1 MVPESPVFNKYIE
14 ALDSPLFLFVIGIL
28 AILAYVVIKVIPMV
42 KELRLKKIECEL
54 EIKMRTLE
62 QNDAREKRK
71 ADEFQQELQRDK
83 ERTEVIGKQNEILEH
98 LARSHDNDAVQMS
111 ALIASL
117 EESKTRSRE
126 LGATVKDTNNK
137 VSEIHTIIM
146 KSTK

>member
-1 MVPESPVFNKYIE
+1 MPGDEVFRKYIE
-14 ALDSPLFLFVIGIL
+14 SFDSPWFLFVIGIL
-28 AILAYVVIKVIPMV
+28 AIFAYIAIKTIPMI
-42 KELRLKKIECEL
+42 KEIRLKKIECDN
-54 EIKMRTLE
+54 EIQRLTLE
-62 QNDAREKRK
+62 QTNAREKRK
-71 ADEFQQELQRDK
+71 AEEFQQELQRDK

-126 LGATVKDTNNK
+126 LGETVKDTNNK